1 MNIKLLTTK
10 ELKLIN
16 RKPLES
22 ELPLKL
28 LLNYYEEFLTERT
41 FAFELDYP
49 TNPLINLRFEKD
61 NLCHL
66 LGFQHIF
73 EDEPDA
79 TSYSGASGCDLI
91 NSGTITMD
99 TFKKPHIR
107 PKYKEGRE
115 WILYFAYIYQLLKNS
130 TVLLFSNEHF
140 SLKYQRNLY
149 SMIIGITD
157 IYI

>member
-1 MNIKLLTTK
+1 MTIKLLTTK

-22 ELPLKL
+22 ELSLEL
-28 LLNYYEEFLTERT
+28 LLNYYEEFLTERV
-41 FAFELDYP
+41 FAFELDYSTKP
-49 TNPLINLRFEKD
+49 VVNLRFEKD

-79 TSYSGASGCDLI
+79 TSYSGASGYDLI
-91 NSGTITMD
+91 KTGIVTMD

-107 PKYKEGRE
+107 PKYKASRE
-115 WILYFAYIYQLLKNS
+115 RILYFAYIYQLLKNP
-130 TVLLFSNEHF
+130 TVILFSNEH
-140 SLKYQRNLY
+140 LY
-149 SMIIGITD
+149 K
-157 IYI
+157 